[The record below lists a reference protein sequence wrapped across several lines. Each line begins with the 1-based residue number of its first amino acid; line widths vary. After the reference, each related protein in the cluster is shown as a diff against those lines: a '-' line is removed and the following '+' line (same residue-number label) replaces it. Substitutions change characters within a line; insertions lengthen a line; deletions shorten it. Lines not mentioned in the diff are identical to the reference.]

1 MVNITIL
8 GNLTADAIVRETQG
22 EFKAISFSVATNEKR
37 KDKEDASAFFNCT
50 LWSKSDKIAQYL
62 TKGKK
67 VLVQIDWMETTEK
80 DGKYYTNF
88 RVRNVNPFLENKSQ
102 SDHTAK
108 PYNETPKLNDNG
120 NGFITDDDD
129 SGLPF

>member
-1 MVNITIL
+1 MVQITIL

-22 EFKAISFSVATNEKR
+22 EYKAISFSVATNEKR

-88 RVRNVNPFLENKSQ
+88 RVRNVNPFLENKAQ

-108 PYNETPKLNDNG
+108 PYNETPK
-120 NGFITDDDD
+120 TTKKKDDVFAEEEDD
-129 SGLPF
+129 LPF